1 MNLKDFE
8 NNFDEKILER
18 GKALFEKGA
27 VKHVRTT
34 YNDWIFG
41 IEGKRYVIDIALK
54 ENLTVPDFTCN
65 CPSGRW
71 HHCKHSAACLY
82 YLREKFGIKKT
93 QKIFANT
100 MSKLIFML
108 FRICAL
114 TQTQTFQHSPHKI
127 IKRTVYLSSL
137 YEFQSSS
144 GAISG
149 LGGFSQQPCGL
160 GGRFSNL

>member
-27 VKHVRTT
+27 IKHVRTT

-65 CPSGRW
+65 CLSGRW
-71 HHCKHSAACLY
+71 HNCKHSAACLY
-82 YLREKFGIKKT
+82 YLREKFGIKKELEKSKAT
-93 QKIFANT
+93 Q
-100 MSKLIFML
+100 
-108 FRICAL
+108 
-114 TQTQTFQHSPHKI
+114 PD
-127 IKRTVYLSSL
+127 V
-137 YEFQSSS
+137 
-144 GAISG
+144 G
-149 LGGFSQQPCGL
+149 LD
-160 GGRFSNL
+160 

>member
-82 YLREKFGIKKT
+82 YLREKFYTIQPRKS
-93 QKIFANT
+93 IFFLHI
-100 MSKLIFML
+100 SLIFCC
-108 FRICAL
+108 FD
-114 TQTQTFQHSPHKI
+114 
-127 IKRTVYLSSL
+127 
-137 YEFQSSS
+137 
-144 GAISG
+144 
-149 LGGFSQQPCGL
+149 
-160 GGRFSNL
+160 